1 MTSKA
6 DAKREKMLRELARRE
21 GNKQCMT
28 CVGHGGRLPQY
39 ACVQFGTFVC
49 TACSGV
55 HREFQFKVKSIGN
68 SLFKDEEVALMH
80 EVGNDAARAQ
90 FLAGWYGTENE
101 RTCPMVENTKRVPL
115 QNFIRQVFVEERFK
129 GQRAAPA
136 PAAQAPAPQ
145 PQVTQHSSFG
155 GFPPPGQQFTQP
167 QQVQTQFQQPQQ
179 AQRQFQQPQ
188 APTPAPAFADP
199 FGLGGFVT
207 PAPANAVSQL
217 SAVFGA
223 TGPTSAT
230 AVVPTHAQNG
240 GFAGGNGGWDAFG
253 NTPPTAVKPPE
264 PQHTHN
270 AFAIPAPARAPA
282 ATMVNPAPAP
292 AAVAGDMFGSMQI
305 TPPPAA
311 PPAAAATAP
320 VAAAPDMFGSMFGAP
335 APAAAPDMFGAMT
348 MTPPAAAPTQAQTQ
362 AHSVPGD
369 MFGSMNVA
377 PAAAPAVRQMISD
390 DLFSGGQPAVQPG
403 FGGMVG
409 GMMGG
414 APTQTQPGGV
424 GVTPGGSY
432 SSAQHTYMGQMP
444 AQHASQTAQAQ
455 FGQTAQTQ
463 QFGQF
468 GNGGAAG
475 MGGMHVGPG
484 MGFNFSTVPSQFGG
498 SVVDPPSSPDPF
510 GDLGASIGVSA
521 PKPKPK
527 PKEPETHAH
536 AGIMGGPAGMMG
548 GQMGGQMGGHMMA
561 GQFAQQPGMNPQQM
575 QQQMGGHMMAGQ
587 FAQQPGMNPQQQ
599 PPYAKNNPFA

>member
-136 PAAQAPAPQ
+136 PAAQAPAPR

-240 GFAGGNGGWDAFG
+240 GFAGGNSGWDAFG
-253 NTPPTAVKPPE
+253 NTPPE

-377 PAAAPAVRQMISD
+377 PVAAPAARQMISD

-403 FGGMVG
+403 FGGMMG

-424 GVTPGGSY
+424 GVMPGGSY

-484 MGFNFSTVPSQFGG
+484 MGFSFSTVPSQFGG

-536 AGIMGGPAGMMG
+536 AGM
-548 GQMGGQMGGHMMA
+548 MGGQMGGHMMA